1 MAISCGLIAIVLRLS
16 RPWALRVS
24 DFQLQF
30 LSCRDVRFVN
40 QLVAVLGVVFV
51 GLVRFLFVGSKN
63 LGCWLGAMVPLHLFY
78 YGGLLLGI
86 SARQFHPHNSLI
98 TTPSPA
104 NGSALS
110 CPKRPSL
117 AMRYLT
123 SARSGDCAG
132 AGCLQFLFWWC
143 CVSCE
148 LVFLY

>member
-63 LGCWLGAMVPLHLFY
+63 LGC
-78 YGGLLLGI
+78 
-86 SARQFHPHNSLI
+86 
-98 TTPSPA
+98 
-104 NGSALS
+104 
-110 CPKRPSL
+110 
-117 AMRYLT
+117 
-123 SARSGDCAG
+123 
-132 AGCLQFLFWWC
+132 
-143 CVSCE
+143 
-148 LVFLY
+148 